1 MKKSLLA
8 ITMIVTTQVSI
19 AQLTQVNEPAIGTD
33 IVLLLCDSNT
43 TNYVSVIGENV
54 TWDYTNLASYPGETR
69 LVSMDDPSSTL
80 NAADFT
86 SSEKA
91 LTVEGLLTTYFTS
104 TATER
109 VSQGF
114 VFTEASAG
122 TIVAKWNTNEA
133 QLLAYPFAFGNS
145 TIDTYS
151 GTVNALGN
159 DLAATGSINASIDA
173 TGTINFPFTSV
184 SNVIRLKTV
193 DNATAPTIIGDVTI
207 DRTQFEYYDLANEN
221 LPILIHTQIVLT
233 SIAFPE
239 PLVSNLVL
247 SKYSGLT
254 VGVEEQSATKFSM
267 FPNPANESLTIN
279 GDFEDATVSIFNA
292 LGQEVVSMDLTAGQT
307 IDISSLDAGFY
318 SVKLESNGSVSV
330 KNLAVK

>member
-8 ITMIVTTQVSI
+8 ITMVALSQASI
-19 AQLTQVNEPAIGTD
+19 AQLTQANEPAIGTE

-43 TNYVSVIGENV
+43 TNYSAVIGPDV

-69 LVSMDDPSSTL
+69 LVSMDDPATTA
-80 NAADFT
+80 NASDFT
-86 SSEKA
+86 SSDKA

-104 TATER
+104 TASDR

-133 QLLAYPFAFGNS
+133 QLLAYPFAYGNS
-145 TIDTYS
+145 SVDSYS

-159 DLAATGSINASIDA
+159 DLDATGTINASIDA
-173 TGTINFPFTSV
+173 TGTINFPFTTV
-184 SNVIRLKTV
+184 SDVIRLKTV

-207 DRTQFEYYDLANEN
+207 NRTQFEYYDLANEE

-254 VGVEEQSATKFSM
+254 VGVKEQSAAKFSM
-267 FPNPANESLTIN
+267 FPNPATESLTFN
-279 GDFEDATVSIFNA
+279 GDFEEATISIVNA
-292 LGQEVVSMDLTAGQT
+292 LGQEVVSTELTAGQT
-307 IDISSLDAGFY
+307 IDISSLEAGFY
-318 SVKLESNGSVSV
+318 SVKFESNGDVTV